1 MTNKTFKIMGAIVA
15 AVTAV
20 SLSGC
25 ASSVAEETQS
35 ESESK
40 PTIVAT
46 TNVWADIT
54 GQVAGE
60 FFDVTAIISDP
71 SIDPHSY
78 EASARDQLDI
88 SEADLFVVNGG
99 GYDDFA
105 LILASATETE
115 MFNVYDVLE
124 AAELEGGDEHAGE
137 SKDEHAGES
146 ADEHAGESADEHG
159 DEHAGEHAGESADE
173 HGDEHAGEHDG
184 SDHMWYSLHSVEQ
197 TAILLALKLGELQPE
212 NAQYF
217 ADNADAFVSE
227 IAVLEQKL
235 EALSDMDAH
244 YFEAHMLAAMLFA
257 DLGFENLTPEGFA
270 ESEEAGLEPSVRVMA
285 DSQELISSGKL
296 QFLAVNAQV
305 TSPTLESLKKLAEES
320 GVPVLEFDELLP
332 EGSNYQEWME
342 SKLDS
347 IAAIR

>member
-1 MTNKTFKIMGAIVA
+1 MTTKTFKIMGAIVA

-25 ASSVAEETQS
+25 ASSAAEETQP

-60 FFDVTAIISDP
+60 FFDVTALISDP

-78 EASARDQLDI
+78 EASAREQLAI

-105 LILASATETE
+105 LTLASATETV

-124 AAELEGGDEHAGE
+124 ATELEGGDEHAGE
-137 SKDEHAGES
+137 SADEHAGES

-159 DEHAGEHAGESADE
+159 DEH
-173 HGDEHAGEHDG
+173 GDEHAGEHDG
-184 SDHMWYSLHSVEQ
+184 SDHMWYSLHAVEQ
-197 TAILLALKLGELQPE
+197 TAISLALKLGELQPE

-235 EALSDMDAH
+235 ETLSGMDGH
-244 YFEAHMLAAMLFA
+244 YFEAHPLAAMLFA
-257 DLGFENLTPEGFA
+257 DLGFENLTPEGYA
-270 ESEEAGLEPSVRVMA
+270 EAEEAGLEPSARILA
-285 DSQELISSGKL
+285 DSQALISSGQL
-296 QFLAVNAQV
+296 QFLAVNAQG
-305 TSPTLESLKKLAEES
+305 TSPVLESLKKLAEES

>member
-1 MTNKTFKIMGAIVA
+1 
-15 AVTAV
+15 
-20 SLSGC
+20 
-25 ASSVAEETQS
+25 
-35 ESESK
+35 
-40 PTIVAT
+40 
-46 TNVWADIT
+46 VWADIT

-60 FFDVTAIISDP
+60 FFDVTALISDT

-78 EASARDQLDI
+78 EASAREQLAI

-105 LILASATETE
+105 LTLASATETE

-124 AAELEGGDEHAGE
+124 ATELEGGDEHA
-137 SKDEHAGES
+137 DEIT
-146 ADEHAGESADEHG
+146 DEHAGESADEHG
-159 DEHAGEHAGESADE
+159 DESADE

-184 SDHMWYSLHSVEQ
+184 SDHVWYSLHAVEQ
-197 TAILLALKLGELQPE
+197 TAISLALKLGELQPE

-235 EALSDMDAH
+235 ETLSGMDGH
-244 YFEAHMLAAMLFA
+244 YFEAHPLAAMLFA
-257 DLGFENLTPEGFA
+257 DLGFENLTPEGYA
-270 ESEEAGLEPSVRVMA
+270 EAEEAGLEPSARILA
-285 DSQELISSGKL
+285 DSQALISSGQL
-296 QFLAVNAQV
+296 QFLAVNAQG
-305 TSPTLESLKKLAEES
+305 TSPVLESLKKLAEES

>member
-1 MTNKTFKIMGAIVA
+1 
-15 AVTAV
+15 
-20 SLSGC
+20 
-25 ASSVAEETQS
+25 
-35 ESESK
+35 
-40 PTIVAT
+40 
-46 TNVWADIT
+46 VWADIT

-60 FFDVTAIISDP
+60 FFDVTALISDP

-78 EASARDQLDI
+78 EASAREQLAI

-105 LILASATETE
+105 LTLASATETV

-124 AAELEGGDEHAGE
+124 ATELEGGDEHDGE
-137 SKDEHAGES
+137 SADEKADES

-159 DEHAGEHAGESADE
+159 DEH
-173 HGDEHAGEHDG
+173 GDEHDG
-184 SDHMWYSLHSVEQ
+184 SDHVWYSLHSVEQ
-197 TAILLALKLGELQPE
+197 TAISLAQKLGELQPE

-235 EALSDMDAH
+235 ETLSGMDGH
-244 YFEAHMLAAMLFA
+244 YFEAHPLAAMLFV
-257 DLGFENLTPEGFA
+257 DLGFENLTPEGYA
-270 ESEEAGLEPSVRVMA
+270 EAEEAGLEPSARILA
-285 DSQELISSGKL
+285 DSQALISSGQL
-296 QFLAVNAQV
+296 QFLAVNAQG
-305 TSPTLESLKKLAEES
+305 TSPVLESLKKLAEES

>member
-1 MTNKTFKIMGAIVA
+1 MTTKTFKTLGAIVA

-25 ASSVAEETQS
+25 ASSAAEEAQPGT
-35 ESESK
+35 ESK

-60 FFDVTAIISDP
+60 FFDVTALISDT

-78 EASARDQLDI
+78 EASAREQLAI

-105 LILASATETE
+105 LTLASATETV

-124 AAELEGGDEHAGE
+124 ATELEGGDEHAGE
-137 SKDEHAGES
+137 SADEHADES
-146 ADEHAGESADEHG
+146 ADEQAGESADEHG
-159 DEHAGEHAGESADE
+159 D
-173 HGDEHAGEHDG
+173 EHDG

-197 TAILLALKLGELQPE
+197 TAISLALKLGELQPE

-235 EALSDMDAH
+235 ETLSGMDGH
-244 YFEAHMLAAMLFA
+244 YFEAHPLAAMLFA
-257 DLGFENLTPEGFA
+257 DLGFENLTPEGYA
-270 ESEEAGLEPSVRVMA
+270 EAEEAGLEPSARILA
-285 DSQELISSGKL
+285 DSQALISSGQL
-296 QFLAVNAQV
+296 QFLAVNAQG
-305 TSPTLESLKKLAEES
+305 TSPVLESLKKLAEES

>member
-1 MTNKTFKIMGAIVA
+1 MTTKTFKTLGAIVA

-25 ASSVAEETQS
+25 ASSAAEEAQPGT
-35 ESESK
+35 ESK

-60 FFDVTAIISDP
+60 FFDVTALISDT

-78 EASARDQLDI
+78 EASAREQLAI

-105 LILASATETE
+105 LTLASATETE

-124 AAELEGGDEHAGE
+124 ATELEGGDEHT
-137 SKDEHAGES
+137 DES

-159 DEHAGEHAGESADE
+159 DEH
-173 HGDEHAGEHDG
+173 DG
-184 SDHMWYSLHSVEQ
+184 SDHVWYSLHSVEQ
-197 TAILLALKLGELQPE
+197 TAISLAQKLGELQPE

-235 EALSDMDAH
+235 EALSAMDGH
-244 YFEAHMLAAMLFA
+244 YFEAHPLAAMLFA
-257 DLGFENLTPEGFA
+257 DLGFENLTPEGYA
-270 ESEEAGLEPSVRVMA
+270 EAEEAGLEPSARILA
-285 DSQELISSGKL
+285 DSQALISSGQL
-296 QFLAVNAQV
+296 QFLAVNAQG
-305 TSPTLESLKKLAEES
+305 TSPVLESLKKLAEES

>member
-1 MTNKTFKIMGAIVA
+1 MTTKTFKIMGAIVA
-15 AVTAV
+15 AVTAA

-25 ASSVAEETQS
+25 ASSVAEETQP

-40 PTIVAT
+40 ATIVAT

-60 FFDVTAIISDP
+60 FFDVTALISDP

-78 EASARDQLDI
+78 EASAREQLAI

-105 LILASATETE
+105 LTLASATETA

-124 AAELEGGDEHAGE
+124 ETELEGGDEHAGE
-137 SKDEHAGES
+137 SADEQAGES
-146 ADEHAGESADEHG
+146 ADEKADESADEHADESADEHG
-159 DEHAGEHAGESADE
+159 D
-173 HGDEHAGEHDG
+173 EHDG

-197 TAILLALKLGELQPE
+197 TAISLALKLGDLQPE

-217 ADNADAFVSE
+217 ADNADAFVSQ

-235 EALSDMDAH
+235 ETLSGMDGH
-244 YFEAHMLAAMLFA
+244 YFEAHPLAAMLFA
-257 DLGFENLTPEGFA
+257 DLGFENLTPEGYA
-270 ESEEAGLEPSVRVMA
+270 EAEEAGLEPSARILA
-285 DSQELISSGKL
+285 DSQALISSGKL
-296 QFLAVNAQV
+296 QFLAVNAQG
-305 TSPTLESLKKLAEES
+305 TSPVLESLKKLAEES
-320 GVPVLEFDELLP
+320 GVSVLEFDELLP

-347 IAAIR
+347 IAAIG

>member
-1 MTNKTFKIMGAIVA
+1 MTTKTFKIMGAIVA

-25 ASSVAEETQS
+25 ASSAAEETQS
-35 ESESK
+35 ASESK

-60 FFDVTAIISDP
+60 FFDVTALISDT

-78 EASARDQLDI
+78 EASAREQLAI

-105 LILASATETE
+105 LTLASATETE

-124 AAELEGGDEHAGE
+124 ATELEGGDEHADE
-137 SKDEHAGES
+137 ITDEHA
-146 ADEHAGESADEHG
+146 DESADEHG
-159 DEHAGEHAGESADE
+159 DEH
-173 HGDEHAGEHDG
+173 DG
-184 SDHMWYSLHSVEQ
+184 SDHVWYSLHSVEQ
-197 TAILLALKLGELQPE
+197 TAISLAQKLGELQPE

-217 ADNADAFVSE
+217 AANADAFVSE

-235 EALSDMDAH
+235 EALSAMDGH
-244 YFEAHMLAAMLFA
+244 YFEAHPLAAMLFA
-257 DLGFENLTPEGFA
+257 DLGFENLTPEGYA
-270 ESEEAGLEPSVRVMA
+270 EAEEAGFEPSARILA
-285 DSQELISSGKL
+285 DSQALISSGQL
-296 QFLAVNAQV
+296 QFLAVNAQG
-305 TSPTLESLKKLAEES
+305 TSPVLESLKKLAEES

>member
-60 FFDVTAIISDP
+60 FFDVTALISDP

-78 EASARDQLDI
+78 EASAREQLAI

-105 LILASATETE
+105 LTLASATETA

-124 AAELEGGDEHAGE
+124 ETELEGGDEHAGE
-137 SKDEHAGES
+137 SADEQADESADEHAGES

-159 DEHAGEHAGESADE
+159 DEH
-173 HGDEHAGEHDG
+173 GDEHDG
-184 SDHMWYSLHSVEQ
+184 SDHMWYSLHAVEQ
-197 TAILLALKLGELQPE
+197 TAISLALKLGELQPE

-235 EALSDMDAH
+235 ETLSGMDGH
-244 YFEAHMLAAMLFA
+244 YFEAHPLAAMLFA
-257 DLGFENLTPEGFA
+257 DLGFENLTPEGYA
-270 ESEEAGLEPSVRVMA
+270 EAEEAGLEPSARILA
-285 DSQELISSGKL
+285 DSQALISSGQL
-296 QFLAVNAQV
+296 QFLAVNAQG
-305 TSPTLESLKKLAEES
+305 TSPVLESLKKLAEES

>member
-1 MTNKTFKIMGAIVA
+1 MTTKTFKIMGAIVA

-25 ASSVAEETQS
+25 ASSAAEETQS
-35 ESESK
+35 GSESK

-60 FFDVTAIISDP
+60 FFDVTALISDT

-78 EASARDQLDI
+78 EASAREQLAI

-105 LILASATETE
+105 LTLASATETE

-124 AAELEGGDEHAGE
+124 ATELEGGDEHADE
-137 SKDEHAGES
+137 ITDEHA
-146 ADEHAGESADEHG
+146 DESADEHG
-159 DEHAGEHAGESADE
+159 D
-173 HGDEHAGEHDG
+173 EHDG

-197 TAILLALKLGELQPE
+197 TAISLAQKLGELQPE

-217 ADNADAFVSE
+217 AANADAFVSE

-235 EALSDMDAH
+235 EALSAMDGH
-244 YFEAHMLAAMLFA
+244 YFEAHPLAAMLFA
-257 DLGFENLTPEGFA
+257 DLGFENLTPEGYA
-270 ESEEAGLEPSVRVMA
+270 EAEEAGFEPSARILA
-285 DSQELISSGKL
+285 DSQALISSGQL
-296 QFLAVNAQV
+296 QFLAVNAQG
-305 TSPTLESLKKLAEES
+305 TSPVLESLKKLAEES

>member
-1 MTNKTFKIMGAIVA
+1 MTTKTFKIMGAIVA

-25 ASSVAEETQS
+25 ASSAAEETQP

-60 FFDVTAIISDP
+60 FFDVTALISDP

-78 EASARDQLDI
+78 EASAREQLAI

-105 LILASATETE
+105 LTLASATETA

-124 AAELEGGDEHAGE
+124 ATELEGGD
-137 SKDEHAGES
+137 
-146 ADEHAGESADEHG
+146 
-159 DEHAGEHAGESADE
+159 EHAGESADE

-197 TAILLALKLGELQPE
+197 TAISLALKLGDLQPE

-235 EALSDMDAH
+235 ETLSGMDGH
-244 YFEAHMLAAMLFA
+244 YFEAHPLAAMLFA
-257 DLGFENLTPEGFA
+257 DLGFENLTPEGYA
-270 ESEEAGLEPSVRVMA
+270 EAEEAGLEPSARILA
-285 DSQELISSGKL
+285 DSQALISSGQL
-296 QFLAVNAQV
+296 QFLAVNAQG
-305 TSPTLESLKKLAEES
+305 TSPVLESLKKLAEES

>member
-1 MTNKTFKIMGAIVA
+1 MTTKTFKIMGAIVA

-25 ASSVAEETQS
+25 ASSVAEETQP

-60 FFDVTAIISDP
+60 FFDVTALISDP

-78 EASARDQLDI
+78 EASAREQLAI

-105 LILASATETE
+105 LTLASATETV

-124 AAELEGGDEHAGE
+124 ATELEGGDEHAGE
-137 SKDEHAGES
+137 SADEKADES
-146 ADEHAGESADEHG
+146 ADEHADESADEHG
-159 DEHAGEHAGESADE
+159 D
-173 HGDEHAGEHDG
+173 EHDG

-197 TAILLALKLGELQPE
+197 TAISLALKLGELQPE

-235 EALSDMDAH
+235 ETLSGMDGH
-244 YFEAHMLAAMLFA
+244 YFEAHPLAAMLFA
-257 DLGFENLTPEGFA
+257 DLGFENLTPEGYA
-270 ESEEAGLEPSVRVMA
+270 EAEEAGLEPSARILA
-285 DSQELISSGKL
+285 DSQALISSGQL
-296 QFLAVNAQV
+296 QFLAVNAQG
-305 TSPTLESLKKLAEES
+305 TSPVLESLKKLAEES

-332 EGSNYQEWME
+332 EGSNYQEWMG

-347 IAAIR
+347 IAAIG

>member
-1 MTNKTFKIMGAIVA
+1 MTTKTFKIMGAIVA
-15 AVTAV
+15 AVTAA

-25 ASSVAEETQS
+25 ASSVAEETQP

-40 PTIVAT
+40 ATIVAT

-60 FFDVTAIISDP
+60 FFDVTALISDP

-78 EASARDQLDI
+78 EASAREQLAI

-105 LILASATETE
+105 LTLASATETV

-124 AAELEGGDEHAGE
+124 ATELEGG
-137 SKDEHAGES
+137 DEHAGES
-146 ADEHAGESADEHG
+146 ADEHAGESADEKA
-159 DEHAGEHAGESADE
+159 DESADEHAGESADE
-173 HGDEHAGEHDG
+173 HGDEHDG

-197 TAILLALKLGELQPE
+197 TAISLALKLGALQPE

-235 EALSDMDAH
+235 ETLSGMDGH
-244 YFEAHMLAAMLFA
+244 YFEAHPLAAMLFA
-257 DLGFENLTPEGFA
+257 DLGFENLTPEGYA
-270 ESEEAGLEPSVRVMA
+270 EAEEAGLEPSARILA
-285 DSQELISSGKL
+285 DSQALISSGQL
-296 QFLAVNAQV
+296 QFLAVNAQG
-305 TSPTLESLKKLAEES
+305 TSPVLESLKKLAEES

-332 EGSNYQEWME
+332 EGSNYQEWMG

-347 IAAIR
+347 IAAIG

>member
-1 MTNKTFKIMGAIVA
+1 MTTKTFKIMGAIVA

-25 ASSVAEETQS
+25 ASSAAEETQS

-60 FFDVTAIISDP
+60 FFDVTALISDP

-78 EASARDQLDI
+78 EASAREQLAI

-105 LILASATETE
+105 LTLGSATETE
-115 MFNVYDVLE
+115 IFNVYDVLE
-124 AAELEGGDEHAGE
+124 ATELEGG
-137 SKDEHAGES
+137 DEHAGES
-146 ADEHAGESADEHG
+146 ADEHAGESAD
-159 DEHAGEHAGESADE
+159 EHAGESADE

-184 SDHMWYSLHSVEQ
+184 SDHMWYSLHAVEQ
-197 TAILLALKLGELQPE
+197 TAISLALKLGELQPE

-235 EALSDMDAH
+235 ETLSGMDGH
-244 YFEAHMLAAMLFA
+244 YFEAHPLAAMLFA
-257 DLGFENLTPEGFA
+257 DLGFKNLTPEGYA
-270 ESEEAGLEPSVRVMA
+270 EAEEAGLEPSARILA
-285 DSQELISSGKL
+285 DSQALISSGQL
-296 QFLAVNAQV
+296 QFLAVNAQG
-305 TSPTLESLKKLAEES
+305 TSPVLESLKKLAEES

>member
-78 EASARDQLDI
+78 EASAREQLAI

-105 LILASATETE
+105 LTLASATETV

-124 AAELEGGDEHAGE
+124 ATELEGG
-137 SKDEHAGES
+137 DEHAGES
-146 ADEHAGESADEHG
+146 ADEHAGESADEHA
-159 DEHAGEHAGESADE
+159 DEGADE

-184 SDHMWYSLHSVEQ
+184 SDHMWYSLHAVEQ
-197 TAILLALKLGELQPE
+197 TAISLALKLGELQPE

-235 EALSDMDAH
+235 ETLSGMDGH
-244 YFEAHMLAAMLFA
+244 YFEAHPLAAMLFA
-257 DLGFENLTPEGFA
+257 DLGFENLTPEGYA
-270 ESEEAGLEPSVRVMA
+270 EAEEAGLEPSARILA
-285 DSQELISSGKL
+285 DSQALISSGQL
-296 QFLAVNAQV
+296 QFLAVNAQG
-305 TSPTLESLKKLAEES
+305 TSPVLESLKKLAEES

>member
-1 MTNKTFKIMGAIVA
+1 MTTKTFKIMGAIVA

-60 FFDVTAIISDP
+60 FFDVTALISDP

-78 EASARDQLDI
+78 EASAREQLAI

-105 LILASATETE
+105 LTLGSATETE
-115 MFNVYDVLE
+115 IFNVYDVLE
-124 AAELEGGDEHAGE
+124 ATELEGG
-137 SKDEHAGES
+137 DEHAGES
-146 ADEHAGESADEHG
+146 ADEHAGESAD
-159 DEHAGEHAGESADE
+159 EHAGESADE

-184 SDHMWYSLHSVEQ
+184 SDHMWYSLHAVEQ
-197 TAILLALKLGELQPE
+197 TAISLALKLGELQPE

-235 EALSDMDAH
+235 ETLSGMDGH
-244 YFEAHMLAAMLFA
+244 YFEAHPLAAMLFA
-257 DLGFENLTPEGFA
+257 DLGFENLTPEGYA
-270 ESEEAGLEPSVRVMA
+270 EAEEAGLEPSARILA
-285 DSQELISSGKL
+285 DSQALISSGQL
-296 QFLAVNAQV
+296 QFLAVNAQG
-305 TSPTLESLKKLAEES
+305 TSPVLESLKKLAEES

>member
-1 MTNKTFKIMGAIVA
+1 MTTKTFKIMGAIVA

-25 ASSVAEETQS
+25 ASSAAEETQS

-60 FFDVTAIISDP
+60 FFDVTALISDP

-78 EASARDQLDI
+78 EASAREQLAI

-105 LILASATETE
+105 LTLGSATETE
-115 MFNVYDVLE
+115 IFNVYDVLE
-124 AAELEGGDEHAGE
+124 ATELEGG
-137 SKDEHAGES
+137 DEHAGES
-146 ADEHAGESADEHG
+146 ADEHAGESAD
-159 DEHAGEHAGESADE
+159 EHAGESADE

-184 SDHMWYSLHSVEQ
+184 SDHMWYSLHAVEQ
-197 TAILLALKLGELQPE
+197 TAISLALKLGELQPE

-235 EALSDMDAH
+235 ETLSGMDGH
-244 YFEAHMLAAMLFA
+244 YFEAHPLAAMLFA
-257 DLGFENLTPEGFA
+257 DLGFENLTPEGYA
-270 ESEEAGLEPSVRVMA
+270 EAEEAGLEPSARILA
-285 DSQELISSGKL
+285 DSQALISSGQL
-296 QFLAVNAQV
+296 QFLAVNAQG
-305 TSPTLESLKKLAEES
+305 TSPVLESLKKLAEES

-347 IAAIR
+347 IAAIG

>member
-25 ASSVAEETQS
+25 ASSAAEETQS
-35 ESESK
+35 GSESK

-60 FFDVTAIISDP
+60 FFDVTALISDT

-78 EASARDQLDI
+78 EASAREQLAI
-88 SEADLFVVNGG
+88 TEADLFVVNGG

-105 LILASATETE
+105 LTLASATETV

-124 AAELEGGDEHAGE
+124 ATELEGGDEHAGE
-137 SKDEHAGES
+137 SADEHAGES

-159 DEHAGEHAGESADE
+159 DEH
-173 HGDEHAGEHDG
+173 DG
-184 SDHMWYSLHSVEQ
+184 SDHVWYSLHAVEQ
-197 TAILLALKLGELQPE
+197 TAISLAQKLGELQPE

-235 EALSDMDAH
+235 EALSAMDGH
-244 YFEAHMLAAMLFA
+244 YFEAHPLAAMLFA
-257 DLGFENLTPEGFA
+257 DLGFENLTPEGYA
-270 ESEEAGLEPSVRVMA
+270 EAEEAGLEPSARILA
-285 DSQELISSGKL
+285 DSQALISSGQL
-296 QFLAVNAQV
+296 QFLAVNAQG
-305 TSPTLESLKKLAEES
+305 TSPVLESLKKLAEES

>member
-1 MTNKTFKIMGAIVA
+1 MTTKIFKTLGAIVA

-25 ASSVAEETQS
+25 ASSAAEETQS
-35 ESESK
+35 GTESK

-60 FFDVTAIISDP
+60 FFDVTALISDTA
-71 SIDPHSY
+71 IDPHSY
-78 EASARDQLDI
+78 EASAREQLAI

-99 GYDDFA
+99 GYDEFA
-105 LILASATETE
+105 LTLASATDTE
-115 MFNVYDVLE
+115 MFNVYEVLE
-124 AAELEGGDEHAGE
+124 ATELESGDEHA
-137 SKDEHAGES
+137 DEN
-146 ADEHAGESADEHG
+146 ADEHG
-159 DEHAGEHAGESADE
+159 DESAD
-173 HGDEHAGEHDG
+173 DHAGEHDG
-184 SDHMWYSLHSVEQ
+184 SDHVWYSLHSVEQ
-197 TAILLALKLGELQPE
+197 TAISLAEKLGELQPE

-217 ADNADAFVSE
+217 ANNADAFVAE

-244 YFEAHMLAAMLFA
+244 YFEAHPLAAMLFA

-270 ESEEAGLEPSVRVMA
+270 ESEEAGLEPSVRILA

-296 QFLAVNAQV
+296 QFLAVNEQV
-305 TSPTLESLKKLAEES
+305 TSPTLASLKKLAEES

>member
-1 MTNKTFKIMGAIVA
+1 MRMTNKTFKIMGAIVA

-25 ASSVAEETQS
+25 ASSVAEETQP

-60 FFDVTAIISDP
+60 FFDVTALISDP

-78 EASARDQLDI
+78 EASAREQLAI

-105 LILASATETE
+105 LTLASATETA

-124 AAELEGGDEHAGE
+124 ETELEGGDG
-137 SKDEHAGES
+137 HAGES
-146 ADEHAGESADEHG
+146 ADEHAGESADEH
-159 DEHAGEHAGESADE
+159 AGEGADE
-173 HGDEHAGEHDG
+173 HGDEHDG
-184 SDHMWYSLHSVEQ
+184 SDHIWYSLHSVEQ
-197 TAILLALKLGELQPE
+197 TAISLALKLGALQPE

-217 ADNADAFVSE
+217 ADNADAFASG

-235 EALSDMDAH
+235 ETLSGMDGH
-244 YFEAHMLAAMLFA
+244 YFEAHPLAAMLFA
-257 DLGFENLTPEGFA
+257 DLGFENLTPEGYA
-270 ESEEAGLEPSVRVMA
+270 EAEEAGLEPSARILA
-285 DSQELISSGKL
+285 DSQALISSGKL
-296 QFLAVNAQV
+296 QFLAVNAQG
-305 TSPTLESLKKLAEES
+305 TSPVLESLKKLAEES

>member
-1 MTNKTFKIMGAIVA
+1 MTNKTFKIRGAIVA

-25 ASSVAEETQS
+25 ASSAAEETQS

-60 FFDVTAIISDP
+60 FFDVTALISDP

-78 EASARDQLDI
+78 EASAREQLAI

-105 LILASATETE
+105 LTLGSATETE
-115 MFNVYDVLE
+115 IFNVYDVLE
-124 AAELEGGDEHAGE
+124 ATELEGG
-137 SKDEHAGES
+137 DEHAGES
-146 ADEHAGESADEHG
+146 ADEHAGESAD
-159 DEHAGEHAGESADE
+159 EHAGESADE

-184 SDHMWYSLHSVEQ
+184 SDHMWYSLHAVEQ
-197 TAILLALKLGELQPE
+197 TAISLALKLGELQPE

-235 EALSDMDAH
+235 ETLSGMDGH
-244 YFEAHMLAAMLFA
+244 YFEAHPLAAMLFA
-257 DLGFENLTPEGFA
+257 DLGFENLTPEGYA
-270 ESEEAGLEPSVRVMA
+270 EAEEAGLEPSARILA
-285 DSQELISSGKL
+285 DSQALISSGQL
-296 QFLAVNAQV
+296 QFLAVNAQG
-305 TSPTLESLKKLAEES
+305 TSPVLESLKKLAEES

>member
-78 EASARDQLDI
+78 EASAREQLAI

-105 LILASATETE
+105 LTLASATETV

-124 AAELEGGDEHAGE
+124 ATELEGG
-137 SKDEHAGES
+137 DEHAGES
-146 ADEHAGESADEHG
+146 ADEHAGESADEHA
-159 DEHAGEHAGESADE
+159 DESADE
-173 HGDEHAGEHDG
+173 HGDEHDG
-184 SDHMWYSLHSVEQ
+184 SDHMWYSLHAVEQ
-197 TAILLALKLGELQPE
+197 TAISLALKLGELQPE

-235 EALSDMDAH
+235 ETLSGMDGH
-244 YFEAHMLAAMLFA
+244 YFEAHPLAAMLFA
-257 DLGFENLTPEGFA
+257 DLGFENLTPEGYA
-270 ESEEAGLEPSVRVMA
+270 EAEEAGLEPSARILA
-285 DSQELISSGKL
+285 DSQALISSGQL
-296 QFLAVNAQV
+296 QFLAVNAQG
-305 TSPTLESLKKLAEES
+305 TSPVLESLKKLAEES

-347 IAAIR
+347 IAAIG

>member
-1 MTNKTFKIMGAIVA
+1 MTTKTFKIMGAIVA

-25 ASSVAEETQS
+25 ASSAAEETQS

-60 FFDVTAIISDP
+60 FFDVTALISDP

-78 EASARDQLDI
+78 EASAREQLAI

-105 LILASATETE
+105 LTLGSATETE
-115 MFNVYDVLE
+115 IFNVYDVLE
-124 AAELEGGDEHAGE
+124 ATELEGG
-137 SKDEHAGES
+137 DEHAGES
-146 ADEHAGESADEHG
+146 ADEHAGESAD
-159 DEHAGEHAGESADE
+159 EHAGESADE

-184 SDHMWYSLHSVEQ
+184 SDHMWYSLHAVEQ
-197 TAILLALKLGELQPE
+197 TAISLALKLGELQPE

-235 EALSDMDAH
+235 ETLSGMDGH
-244 YFEAHMLAAMLFA
+244 YFEAHPLAAMLFA
-257 DLGFENLTPEGFA
+257 DLGFENLTPEGYA
-270 ESEEAGLEPSVRVMA
+270 EAEEAGLEPSARILA
-285 DSQELISSGKL
+285 DSQALISSGQL
-296 QFLAVNAQV
+296 QFLAVNAQG
-305 TSPTLESLKKLAEES
+305 TSPVLESLKKLAEES

>member
-25 ASSVAEETQS
+25 ASSAAEETSAAEGIQS
-35 ESESK
+35 GSESK

-60 FFDVTAIISDP
+60 FFDVTALMSDP

-78 EASARDQLDI
+78 EASAREQLVI

-105 LILASATETE
+105 LTLGSATETE

-124 AAELEGGDEHAGE
+124 ATELEGGDEHAGE
-137 SKDEHAGES
+137 SADEHADES
-146 ADEHAGESADEHG
+146 ADEQAGESADEHG
-159 DEHAGEHAGESADE
+159 D
-173 HGDEHAGEHDG
+173 EHDG

-197 TAILLALKLGELQPE
+197 TAISLALKLGELQPE

-235 EALSDMDAH
+235 ETLSGMDGH
-244 YFEAHMLAAMLFA
+244 YFEAHPLAAMLFA
-257 DLGFENLTPEGFA
+257 DLGFENLTPEGYA
-270 ESEEAGLEPSVRVMA
+270 EAEEAGLEPSARILA
-285 DSQELISSGKL
+285 DSQAIISSGQL
-296 QFLAVNAQV
+296 QFLAVNAQG
-305 TSPTLESLKKLAEES
+305 TSPVLESLKKLAGES
-320 GVPVLEFDELLP
+320 GVPVLEFDEFLP

>member
-25 ASSVAEETQS
+25 ASSAAEETQS
-35 ESESK
+35 GSESK

-60 FFDVTAIISDP
+60 FFDVTALISDT

-78 EASARDQLDI
+78 EASAREQLAI
-88 SEADLFVVNGG
+88 TEADLFVVNGG

-105 LILASATETE
+105 LTLASATETV

-124 AAELEGGDEHAGE
+124 ATELEGGDEHAGE
-137 SKDEHAGES
+137 SADEHAGES

-159 DEHAGEHAGESADE
+159 DEH
-173 HGDEHAGEHDG
+173 DG
-184 SDHMWYSLHSVEQ
+184 SDHVWYSLHSVEQ
-197 TAILLALKLGELQPE
+197 TAISLAQKLGELQPE

-235 EALSDMDAH
+235 EALSAMDGH
-244 YFEAHMLAAMLFA
+244 YFEAHPLAAMLFA
-257 DLGFENLTPEGFA
+257 DLGFENLTPEGYA
-270 ESEEAGLEPSVRVMA
+270 EAEEAGLEPSARILA
-285 DSQELISSGKL
+285 DSQALISSGQL
-296 QFLAVNAQV
+296 QFLAVNAQG
-305 TSPTLESLKKLAEES
+305 TSPVLESLKKLAEES

>member
-25 ASSVAEETQS
+25 ASSAAEETQP

-60 FFDVTAIISDP
+60 FFDVTALISDP

-78 EASARDQLDI
+78 EASAREQLAI

-105 LILASATETE
+105 LTLGSATETE
-115 MFNVYDVLE
+115 IFNVYDVLE
-124 AAELEGGDEHAGE
+124 ATELEGG
-137 SKDEHAGES
+137 DEHAGES
-146 ADEHAGESADEHG
+146 ADEHAGESAD
-159 DEHAGEHAGESADE
+159 EHAGESADE

-184 SDHMWYSLHSVEQ
+184 SDHMWYSLHAVEQ
-197 TAILLALKLGELQPE
+197 TAISLALKLGELQPE

-235 EALSDMDAH
+235 ETLSGMDGH
-244 YFEAHMLAAMLFA
+244 YFEAHPLAAMLFA
-257 DLGFENLTPEGFA
+257 DLGFENLTPEGYA
-270 ESEEAGLEPSVRVMA
+270 EAEEAGLEPSARILA
-285 DSQELISSGKL
+285 DSQALISSGQL
-296 QFLAVNAQV
+296 QFLAVNAQG
-305 TSPTLESLKKLAEES
+305 TSPVLESLKKLAEES

-347 IAAIR
+347 IAAIG

>member
-1 MTNKTFKIMGAIVA
+1 MTTKTFKIMGAIVA

-25 ASSVAEETQS
+25 ASSAAEETQS
-35 ESESK
+35 GSESK

-60 FFDVTAIISDP
+60 FFDVTALISDT

-78 EASARDQLDI
+78 EASAREQLAI

-105 LILASATETE
+105 LTLASATETE

-124 AAELEGGDEHAGE
+124 ATELEGGDEHADE
-137 SKDEHAGES
+137 ITDEHA
-146 ADEHAGESADEHG
+146 DESADEHG
-159 DEHAGEHAGESADE
+159 DEH
-173 HGDEHAGEHDG
+173 GDEHDG
-184 SDHMWYSLHSVEQ
+184 SDHVWYSLHSVEQ
-197 TAILLALKLGELQPE
+197 TAISLAQKLGELQPE

-217 ADNADAFVSE
+217 AANADAFVSE

-235 EALSDMDAH
+235 EALSAMDGH
-244 YFEAHMLAAMLFA
+244 YFEAHPLAAMLFA
-257 DLGFENLTPEGFA
+257 DLGFENLTPEGYA
-270 ESEEAGLEPSVRVMA
+270 EAEEAGFEPSARILA
-285 DSQELISSGKL
+285 DSQALISSGQL
-296 QFLAVNAQV
+296 QFLAVNAQG
-305 TSPTLESLKKLAEES
+305 TSPVLESLKKLAEES

>member
-60 FFDVTAIISDP
+60 FFDVTALISDT

-78 EASARDQLDI
+78 EASAREQLAI

-105 LILASATETE
+105 LTLASATETE

-124 AAELEGGDEHAGE
+124 ATELEGG
-137 SKDEHAGES
+137 DEHAGES

-159 DEHAGEHAGESADE
+159 DESADE

-184 SDHMWYSLHSVEQ
+184 SDHMWYSLHAVEQ
-197 TAILLALKLGELQPE
+197 TAISLALKLGELQPE

-235 EALSDMDAH
+235 ETLSGMDGH
-244 YFEAHMLAAMLFA
+244 YFEAHPLAAMLFA
-257 DLGFENLTPEGFA
+257 DLGFENLTPEGYA
-270 ESEEAGLEPSVRVMA
+270 EAEEAGLEPSARILA
-285 DSQELISSGKL
+285 DSQALISSGQL
-296 QFLAVNAQV
+296 QFLAVNAQG
-305 TSPTLESLKKLAEES
+305 TSPVLESLKKLAEES

>member
-1 MTNKTFKIMGAIVA
+1 MTTKTFKIMGAIVA

-25 ASSVAEETQS
+25 ASSAAEETQS

-54 GQVAGE
+54 GQVAAE
-60 FFDVTAIISDP
+60 FFDVTALISDP

-78 EASARDQLDI
+78 EASAREQLAI

-105 LILASATETE
+105 LTLGSATETE
-115 MFNVYDVLE
+115 IFNVYDVLE
-124 AAELEGGDEHAGE
+124 ATELEGG
-137 SKDEHAGES
+137 DEHAGES
-146 ADEHAGESADEHG
+146 ADEHAGESAD
-159 DEHAGEHAGESADE
+159 EHAGESADE

-184 SDHMWYSLHSVEQ
+184 SDHMWYSLHAVEQ
-197 TAILLALKLGELQPE
+197 TAISLALKLGELQPE

-235 EALSDMDAH
+235 ETLSGMDGH
-244 YFEAHMLAAMLFA
+244 YFEAHPLAAMLFA
-257 DLGFENLTPEGFA
+257 DLGFENLTPEGYA
-270 ESEEAGLEPSVRVMA
+270 EAEEAGLEPSARILA
-285 DSQELISSGKL
+285 DSQALISSGQL
-296 QFLAVNAQV
+296 QFLAVNAQG
-305 TSPTLESLKKLAEES
+305 TSPVLESLKKLAEES

>member
-137 SKDEHAGES
+137 SKD
-146 ADEHAGESADEHG
+146 
-159 DEHAGEHAGESADE
+159 EHAGESADE

>member
-78 EASARDQLDI
+78 EASAREQLAI

-105 LILASATETE
+105 LTLASATETE

-124 AAELEGGDEHAGE
+124 ATELEGG
-137 SKDEHAGES
+137 DEHAGES
-146 ADEHAGESADEHG
+146 ADEHAGESAD
-159 DEHAGEHAGESADE
+159 EHAGESADE

-184 SDHMWYSLHSVEQ
+184 SDHMWYSLHAVEQ
-197 TAILLALKLGELQPE
+197 TAISLALKLGELQPE

-235 EALSDMDAH
+235 ETLSGMDGH
-244 YFEAHMLAAMLFA
+244 YFEAHPLAAMLFA
-257 DLGFENLTPEGFA
+257 DLGFENLTPEGYA
-270 ESEEAGLEPSVRVMA
+270 EAEEAGLEPSARILA
-285 DSQELISSGKL
+285 DSQALISSGQL
-296 QFLAVNAQV
+296 QFLAVNAQG
-305 TSPTLESLKKLAEES
+305 TSPVLESLKKLAEES

-332 EGSNYQEWME
+332 EGSNYQEWMG

-347 IAAIR
+347 IAAIG

>member
-1 MTNKTFKIMGAIVA
+1 MNTKTLKTLGAIVA

-25 ASSVAEETQS
+25 ASSAAEETQS
-35 ESESK
+35 GSESK

-54 GQVAGE
+54 GQVAGQ
-60 FFDVTAIISDP
+60 FFDVTALISDT
-71 SIDPHSY
+71 SVDPHSY
-78 EASARDQLDI
+78 EASAREQLAI

-105 LILASATETE
+105 LTLASATETE

-124 AAELEGGDEHAGE
+124 ATELEGGDEHAGE
-137 SKDEHAGES
+137 SGDEHAEES
-146 ADEHAGESADEHG
+146 ADEHADESSDEHADESADEHG
-159 DEHAGEHAGESADE
+159 DEH
-173 HGDEHAGEHDG
+173 DG
-184 SDHMWYSLHSVEQ
+184 SDHVWYSLHSVEQ
-197 TAILLALKLGELQPE
+197 TAISLAQKLGELQPE

-235 EALSDMDAH
+235 EALSAMDGH
-244 YFEAHMLAAMLFA
+244 YFEAHPLAAMLFA
-257 DLGFENLTPEGFA
+257 DLGFENLTPEGYA
-270 ESEEAGLEPSVRVMA
+270 EAEEAGLEPSARILA
-285 DSQELISSGKL
+285 DSQALISSGQL
-296 QFLAVNAQV
+296 QFLAVNAQG
-305 TSPTLESLKKLAEES
+305 TSPVLESLKKLAEES

>member
-25 ASSVAEETQS
+25 ASSAAEETQP

-60 FFDVTAIISDP
+60 FFDVTALISDP

-78 EASARDQLDI
+78 EASAREQLAI

-105 LILASATETE
+105 LTLASATETA

-124 AAELEGGDEHAGE
+124 ATELEGG
-137 SKDEHAGES
+137 DEHAGES
-146 ADEHAGESADEHG
+146 ADEHAGESAD
-159 DEHAGEHAGESADE
+159 EHAGESADE

-184 SDHMWYSLHSVEQ
+184 SDHMWYSLHAVEQ
-197 TAILLALKLGELQPE
+197 TAISLALKLGELQPE

-235 EALSDMDAH
+235 ETLSGMDGH
-244 YFEAHMLAAMLFA
+244 YFEAHPLAAMLFA
-257 DLGFENLTPEGFA
+257 DLGFENLTPEGYA
-270 ESEEAGLEPSVRVMA
+270 EAEEAGLEPSARILA
-285 DSQELISSGKL
+285 DSQALISSGQL
-296 QFLAVNAQV
+296 QFLAVNAQG
-305 TSPTLESLKKLAEES
+305 TSPVLESLKKLAEES

>member
-1 MTNKTFKIMGAIVA
+1 MTTKTFKIMGAIVA

-25 ASSVAEETQS
+25 ASSAAEETQS

-60 FFDVTAIISDP
+60 FFDVTALISDP

-78 EASARDQLDI
+78 EASAREQLAI

-105 LILASATETE
+105 LTLGSATETE
-115 MFNVYDVLE
+115 IFNVYDVLE
-124 AAELEGGDEHAGE
+124 ATELEGGD
-137 SKDEHAGES
+137 
-146 ADEHAGESADEHG
+146 
-159 DEHAGEHAGESADE
+159 EHAGESADE

-184 SDHMWYSLHSVEQ
+184 SDHMWYSLHAVEQ
-197 TAILLALKLGELQPE
+197 TAISLALKLGELQPE

-235 EALSDMDAH
+235 ETLSGMDGH
-244 YFEAHMLAAMLFA
+244 YFEAHPLAAMLFA
-257 DLGFENLTPEGFA
+257 DLGFENLTPEGYA
-270 ESEEAGLEPSVRVMA
+270 EAEEAGLEPSARILA
-285 DSQELISSGKL
+285 DSQALISSGQL
-296 QFLAVNAQV
+296 QFLAVNAQG
-305 TSPTLESLKKLAEES
+305 TSPVLESLKKLAEES

-347 IAAIR
+347 IAAIG

>member
-60 FFDVTAIISDP
+60 FFDVTALISDT

-78 EASARDQLDI
+78 EASAREQLAI

-105 LILASATETE
+105 LTLASATETE

-124 AAELEGGDEHAGE
+124 ATELEGG
-137 SKDEHAGES
+137 DEHAGES
-146 ADEHAGESADEHG
+146 ADEHAGESAD
-159 DEHAGEHAGESADE
+159 EHAGESADE

-184 SDHMWYSLHSVEQ
+184 SDHMWYSLHAVEQ
-197 TAILLALKLGELQPE
+197 TAISLALKLGELQPE

-235 EALSDMDAH
+235 ETLSGMDGH
-244 YFEAHMLAAMLFA
+244 YFEAHPLAAMLFA
-257 DLGFENLTPEGFA
+257 DLGFENLTPEGYA
-270 ESEEAGLEPSVRVMA
+270 EAEEAGLEPSARILA
-285 DSQELISSGKL
+285 DSQALISSGQL
-296 QFLAVNAQV
+296 QFLAVNAQG
-305 TSPTLESLKKLAEES
+305 TSPVLESLKKLAEES

>member
-1 MTNKTFKIMGAIVA
+1 MTTKTFKIMGAIVA

-60 FFDVTAIISDP
+60 FFDVTALISDP

-78 EASARDQLDI
+78 EASAREQLAI

-105 LILASATETE
+105 LTLGSATETE
-115 MFNVYDVLE
+115 IFNVYDVLE
-124 AAELEGGDEHAGE
+124 ATELEGG
-137 SKDEHAGES
+137 DEHAGES
-146 ADEHAGESADEHG
+146 ADEHAGESAD
-159 DEHAGEHAGESADE
+159 EHAGESADE

-184 SDHMWYSLHSVEQ
+184 SDHMWYSLHAVEQ
-197 TAILLALKLGELQPE
+197 TAISLALKLGELQPE

-235 EALSDMDAH
+235 ETLSGMDGH
-244 YFEAHMLAAMLFA
+244 YFEAHPLAAMLFA
-257 DLGFENLTPEGFA
+257 DLGFENLTPEGYA
-270 ESEEAGLEPSVRVMA
+270 EAEEAGLEPSARILA
-285 DSQELISSGKL
+285 DSQALISSGQL
-296 QFLAVNAQV
+296 QFLAVNAQG
-305 TSPTLESLKKLAEES
+305 TSPVLESLKKLAEES

-347 IAAIR
+347 IAAIG

>member
-1 MTNKTFKIMGAIVA
+1 MTTKTFKTLGAIVA

-25 ASSVAEETQS
+25 ASSAAEEAQPGT
-35 ESESK
+35 ESK

-60 FFDVTAIISDP
+60 FFDVTALISDT

-78 EASARDQLDI
+78 EASAREQLAI
-88 SEADLFVVNGG
+88 TEADLFVVNGG

-105 LILASATETE
+105 LTLASATETE
-115 MFNVYDVLE
+115 MFNVYDILE
-124 AAELEGGDEHAGE
+124 ATELEGGDEHADESADEHAGE
-137 SKDEHAGES
+137 SADEHAGESADEHAGES

-159 DEHAGEHAGESADE
+159 DEH
-173 HGDEHAGEHDG
+173 DG
-184 SDHMWYSLHSVEQ
+184 SDHVWYSLHSVEQ
-197 TAILLALKLGELQPE
+197 TAISLAQKLGELQPE

-235 EALSDMDAH
+235 EALSAMDGH
-244 YFEAHMLAAMLFA
+244 YFEAHPLAAMLFA
-257 DLGFENLTPEGFA
+257 DLGFENLTPEGYA
-270 ESEEAGLEPSVRVMA
+270 EAEEAGLEPSARILA
-285 DSQELISSGKL
+285 DSQALISSGQL
-296 QFLAVNAQV
+296 QFLAVNAQG
-305 TSPTLESLKKLAEES
+305 TSPVLESLKKLAEES
-320 GVPVLEFDELLP
+320 GIPVLEFDELLP